1 MISISTALDDFNTNI
16 DIKKEEDNESSED
29 LMGKMI
35 IGPISTAPGWDY
47 NRIVEYPVI
56 STE

>member
-1 MISISTALDDFNTNI
+1 MISISTALDDFNT
-16 DIKKEEDNESSED
+16 DTDTEKEEDNKSSED

>member
-1 MISISTALDDFNTNI
+1 MISISTALDDFNTDI

-47 NRIVEYPVI
+47 NRIVEYPVL
-56 STE
+56 STK

>member
-29 LMGKMI
+29 PVGQMI
-35 IGPISTAPGWDY
+35 IGPISSTPGWDY
-47 NRIVEYPVI
+47 TRIVECPII
-56 STE
+56 STK